1 MDTFSTCD
9 WKFLDWNVIFQCFHY
24 FVFCLFYIWYMFSS
38 SFIIIMTFVF
48 QDAVDLLLT
57 VNSIVVNYKPKLMT
71 FIDSAPHAV
80 EEL

>member
-1 MDTFSTCD
+1 
-9 WKFLDWNVIFQCFHY
+9 
-24 FVFCLFYIWYMFSS
+24 MFSS
-38 SFIIIMTFVF
+38 SFIMIMTFVF

>member
-1 MDTFSTCD
+1 
-9 WKFLDWNVIFQCFHY
+9 
-24 FVFCLFYIWYMFSS
+24 MFSS
-38 SFIIIMTFVF
+38 SFIMIMTFVF

-80 EEL
+80 ENCNNWLFIRVEE